1 MEICIRRLKA
11 EDAEP
16 LSRIEEQE
24 FSMPWSAG
32 DFSALT
38 SRENCLYLVAEAEGR
53 VIGSCGMTFG
63 FGEGNIDNVVVQRDF
78 QNQGIAQ
85 RLLEELFIQGQQIG
99 VEAYTLEVRVT
110 NARAIHVYE
119 KLGFMPEG
127 VRPRFYERPT
137 EDALIMWRR

>member
-1 MEICIRRLKA
+1 MEILIRRLKP

-24 FSMPWSAG
+24 FSMPWSAA
-32 DFSALT
+32 DFAALT

-53 VIGSCGMTFG
+53 VVGSCGMTFG
-63 FGEGNIDNVVVQRDF
+63 FGEGNIDNVVVCREF
-78 QNQGIAQ
+78 QNRGIAQ
-85 RLLEELFIQGQQIG
+85 RLLEELFVLGQQAG

-119 KLGFMPEG
+119 KLGFVAEG
-127 VRPRFYERPT
+127 VRPRFYEKPT